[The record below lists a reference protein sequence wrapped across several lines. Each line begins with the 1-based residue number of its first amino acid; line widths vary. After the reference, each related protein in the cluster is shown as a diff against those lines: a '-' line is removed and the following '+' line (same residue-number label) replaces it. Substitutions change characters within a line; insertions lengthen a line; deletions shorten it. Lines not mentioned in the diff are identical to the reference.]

1 MAGSVWLITGANRGF
16 GRALTEAALDADD
29 MVAATVRGA
38 HSLPEHPDLLVV
50 HHDVRDRVGAFAT
63 VAQVVER
70 FGRLDYVVN
79 NAGYGLVGAIEE
91 VDEAEARQI
100 LETDLLGA
108 MWLVQAVLPQMR
120 VQRSGHIVQ
129 ISTTGA
135 VGAMAM
141 LGLYNAA
148 KWGLEGWSEALAAE
162 VRPFGIRV
170 TIAEMGALDTEW
182 ATGSMKFGSSI
193 PAYDAQRSEMFGTSE
208 IPWPAGDATGGGTV
222 PSQAADDLMRR
233 LTDAPE
239 GPLRIMVGDDT
250 PEHVHM
256 ALAARMMDYRS
267 DPRFPAQLL

>member
-1 MAGSVWLITGANRGF
+1 MAAQTWLITGANRGF
-16 GRALTEAALDADD
+16 GRALTEAALDANHR
-29 MVAATVRGA
+29 VAATVRGT
-38 HSLPEHPDLLVV
+38 HSLPEHPDLLVLR
-50 HHDVRDRVGAFAT
+50 HDVRDRAGAIAT
-63 VAQVVER
+63 VAQAVER
-70 FGRLDYVVN
+70 FGQLDFLVN

-100 LETDLLGA
+100 VETDLLGA
-108 MWLVQAVLPQMR
+108 LWLVQAALPPMR
-120 VQRSGHIVQ
+120 AQRSGHIVQ

-135 VGAMAM
+135 VGAMPM

-182 ATGSMKFGSSI
+182 ATGSMKFGSPI
-193 PAYDAQRSEMFGTSE
+193 PAYDVLRSEMFGTSE

-222 PSQAADDLMRR
+222 PRQAADDLMRR

-239 GPLRIMVGDDT
+239 GPPRIMVGDDT
-250 PEHVHM
+250 PEHVHL
-256 ALAARMMDYRS
+256 ALATRMTDYRS
-267 DPRFPAQLL
+267 DPRFPAQPL